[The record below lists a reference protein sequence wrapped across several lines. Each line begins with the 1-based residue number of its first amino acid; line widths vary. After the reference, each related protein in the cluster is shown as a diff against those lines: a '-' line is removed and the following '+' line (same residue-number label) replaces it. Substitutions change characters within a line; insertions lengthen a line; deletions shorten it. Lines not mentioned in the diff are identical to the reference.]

1 MLRIAAPREVN
12 GPDQLRQAVQNNRMA
27 TEALSEEM
35 HRLGKTLEE
44 VVTKVRFIH
53 AFVEEYSWRLVH
65 FTEGELRDLAEAEA
79 WRQEKL
85 ERGAYHPPE

>member
-1 MLRIAAPREVN
+1 MLHIVA
-12 GPDQLRQAVQNNRMA
+12 GPQQGQDQLREAVRRNRA
-27 TEALSEEM
+27 DIEALSEEM
-35 HRLGKTLEE
+35 RRFGKTLEE
-44 VVTKVRFIH
+44 VATKVRFIH